1 MENYIALYAKVRK
14 ILCGKLAKGY
24 ICTITDLYIGP
35 LAFIIPL
42 KIQTESNTNFRLMW
56 PRHTF

>member
-24 ICTITDLYIGP
+24 ICTIDR
-35 LAFIIPL
+35 
-42 KIQTESNTNFRLMW
+42 FRENAI
-56 PRHTF
+56 